1 MSALERKKPSVDLRK
16 SYVINIQVGV
26 ICTLLIFITM
36 FRVNFNMGGDF
47 EIIEQEQ
54 EVIEMEEIIQT
65 EQEVTPPP
73 PPRPPQPE
81 PVPDDEIIEDQY
93 FDLDAD
99 LDMDAPM
106 DMPPPPPPPEDDMDD
121 EPELFQ
127 VVEDMPEPVG
137 GMQAIYDN
145 ISYPDAARRSGIE
158 GRVIIQFIVD
168 ENGEVQD
175 PQVVRGIGGGCDEE
189 AIAAIRSVEWTIGR
203 QRGRPV
209 RVQFQLPIMFRLQD
223 N

>member
-1 MSALERKKPSVDLRK
+1 MSALERKKPGADLRK
-16 SYVINIQVGV
+16 SYIINIQVG
-26 ICTLLIFITM
+26 IILSLIGFITM
-36 FRVNFNMGGDF
+36 FKVNLDF
-47 EIIEQEQ
+47 GNELEIVEQEQ
-54 EVIEMEEIIQT
+54 EVIEMEEIVQT
-65 EQEVTPPP
+65 EQETTPPP

-81 PVPDDEIIEDQY
+81 PVPDDEIVEDQY

-99 LDMDAPM
+99 VDIEAPM
-106 DMPPPPPPPEDDMDD
+106 DMPPPPPPEEEEEEE

-137 GMQAIYDN
+137 GMEAIYEN
-145 ISYPDAARRSGIE
+145 MVYPEAARRAGVE

-168 ENGEVQD
+168 ENGQVQD
-175 PQVVRGIGGGCDEE
+175 PQVVRGIGGGCDEA
-189 AIAAIRSVEWTIGR
+189 AIEAIRSVEWTVGR

-209 RVQFQLPIMFRLQD
+209 RVQFQLPIMFRIQ

>member
-1 MSALERKKPSVDLRK
+1 MSALERKKPGADLRK
-16 SYVINIQVGV
+16 SYIINIQVG
-26 ICTLLIFITM
+26 IILSLIGFITI
-36 FRVNFNMGGDF
+36 FKANLDF
-47 EIIEQEQ
+47 GNELEIVEQEQ
-54 EVIEMEEIIQT
+54 EVIEMEEIVQT
-65 EQEVTPPP
+65 EQETTPPP

-81 PVPDDEIIEDQY
+81 PVPDDEIVEEQY

-99 LDMDAPM
+99 MDMDAPM
-106 DMPPPPPPPEDDMDD
+106 DMPPPPPPEEEEEEE

-137 GMQAIYDN
+137 GMEAIYEN
-145 ISYPDAARRSGIE
+145 MEYPEAARRAGVE

-168 ENGEVQD
+168 ENGQVQD
-175 PQVVRGIGGGCDEE
+175 PRVVRGIGGGCDEA
-189 AIAAIRSVEWTIGR
+189 AIEAIRSVEWTVGR

-209 RVQFQLPIMFRLQD
+209 RVQFQLPIMFRIQ

>member
-1 MSALERKKPSVDLRK
+1 MSALERKKPAADLRR
-16 SYVINIQVGV
+16 SYIINIQVGL
-26 ICTLLIFITM
+26 ILSLLAFITM
-36 FRVNFNMGGDF
+36 FKANLDFTGDI
-47 EIIEQEQ
+47 EILEEEQEI
-54 EVIEMEEIIQT
+54 IEMEEVIQT
-65 EQEVTPPP
+65 EQETTPPP

-81 PVPDDEIIEDQY
+81 PVPDDEIVEDQF

-99 LDMDAPM
+99 MDIDDF
-106 DMPPPPPPPEDDMDD
+106 DMPPPPPPEEEEEEE

-145 ISYPDAARRSGIE
+145 LIYPEAARRAGIE

-168 ENGEVQD
+168 ENGQVGD
-175 PQVVRGIGGGCDEE
+175 FQVVRGIGGGTEQAAIE
-189 AIAAIRSVEWTIGR
+189 AIQSVEWSVGR
-203 QRGRPV
+203 QRGRAV
-209 RVQFQLPIMFRLQD
+209 RVQFQLPIMFRLQ